1 MLASVFS
8 PELGYAAEFNFAEH
22 TVPRSGRHT
31 GARRAASPS
40 NTASLSASFPHAAT
54 TPAPA
59 ATQDVRVQW
68 KGSEGVIVTFTD
80 KKSGEVVRQIP
91 PEQVLSVARFIRQR
105 LDEEAA
111 SKDRTQS

>member
-1 MLASVFS
+1 
-8 PELGYAAEFNFAEH
+8 
-22 TVPRSGRHT
+22 
-31 GARRAASPS
+31 
-40 NTASLSASFPHAAT
+40 
-54 TPAPA
+54 
-59 ATQDVRVQW
+59 VQW
-68 KGSEGVIVTFTD
+68 IGSEGVIVTFTD

>member
-1 MLASVFS
+1 MPLNSILPNTPSRVPDAAPARVAQPRPQIPPASQPV
-8 PELGYAAEFNFAEH
+8 L
-22 TVPRSGRHT
+22 
-31 GARRAASPS
+31 
-40 NTASLSASFPHAAT
+40 LHAAT

-111 SKDRTQS
+111 SKERTQS